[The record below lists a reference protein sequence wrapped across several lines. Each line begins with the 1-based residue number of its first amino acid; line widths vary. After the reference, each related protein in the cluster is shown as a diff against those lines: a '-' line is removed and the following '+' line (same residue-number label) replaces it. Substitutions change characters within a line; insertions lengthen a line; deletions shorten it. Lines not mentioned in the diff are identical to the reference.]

1 MPRHRKP
8 TPTPTPA
15 RGRRAIPG
23 DKPARK
29 RQPPAVPAE
38 AGAEPATHPY
48 QAPDEPRSEVASAS
62 VSSPAPVSSP
72 ILPPVAAFQHA
83 VELRD
88 TRPFRERVSSRR
100 GTVGLLLFRMGS
112 ETFAAE
118 LGAVEEAIEVPALHG
133 LPEMQTGM
141 LGMFDLRGKL
151 LPVFSA
157 SGVLGVP
164 LTAGSTA
171 TLIVRGAGRRIGIAV
186 DDVEDVI
193 DADCTTLRNPP
204 GGPDPDGVLLAVL
217 QRGTALASVIDCGAL
232 VTACLASSP
241 EHA

>member
-1 MPRHRKP
+1 VATLPDAPVP
-8 TPTPTPA
+8 T
-15 RGRRAIPG
+15 G
-23 DKPARK
+23 D
-29 RQPPAVPAE
+29 
-38 AGAEPATHPY
+38 Y
-48 QAPDEPRSEVASAS
+48 AS
-62 VSSPAPVSSP
+62 VSSSAHVSSSP
-72 ILPPVAAFQHA
+72 RPAVASFQQA
-83 VELRD
+83 VEVRD

-100 GTVGLLLFRMGS
+100 GTVGLLLFRLGS

-141 LGMFDLRGKL
+141 LGMYDLRGKL

-164 LTAGSTA
+164 LTPGSTA
-171 TLIVRGAGRRIGIAV
+171 TLVVRGAGRRIGIAV

-193 DADCTTLRNPP
+193 DADCATLRNPP
-204 GGPDPDGVLLAVL
+204 GGPDADGVLLAVL
-217 QRGTALASVIDCGAL
+217 QRGTALASVIDAGAL

>member
-1 MPRHRKP
+1 MPRHPK
-8 TPTPTPA
+8 PTPA

-29 RQPPAVPAE
+29 RKQPAAPSEVGGGAAAAEVPKAPDTPAVAAAAAAVSSSPPGTSVLPPAV
-38 AGAEPATHPY
+38 T
-48 QAPDEPRSEVASAS
+48 
-62 VSSPAPVSSP
+62 
-72 ILPPVAAFQHA
+72 AFQHA
-83 VELRD
+83 VEVRD
-88 TRPFRERVSSRR
+88 TRPFPERVSSRR
-100 GTVGLLLFRMGS
+100 GTVGLLLFRLGS

-164 LTAGSTA
+164 LTPGSTA
-171 TLIVRGAGRRIGIAV
+171 TLVVRGAGRRIGIAV

-193 DADCTTLRNPP
+193 DADCMTLRNPP
-204 GGPDPDGVLLAVL
+204 AGPDVDGVLLAVL
-217 QRGTALASVIDCGAL
+217 QRGTALASVIDASAL

-241 EHA
+241 EHG

>member
-1 MPRHRKP
+1 MS
-8 TPTPTPA
+8 
-15 RGRRAIPG
+15 GE
-23 DKPARK
+23 KPARK
-29 RQPPAVPAE
+29 RQPPTPSSEAVAESASQPAVATLPDAPASSVE
-38 AGAEPATHPY
+38 LADVPSAPHTGAS
-48 QAPDEPRSEVASAS
+48 PRAAVAS
-62 VSSPAPVSSP
+62 
-72 ILPPVAAFQHA
+72 FQQA
-83 VELRD
+83 VEVRD

-100 GTVGLLLFRMGS
+100 GTVGLLLFRLGS

-118 LGAVEEAIEVPALHG
+118 LGAVEEAIEVPELHG

-164 LTAGSTA
+164 LTLGSTA
-171 TLIVRGAGRRIGIAV
+171 TLVVRGAGRRIGIAV

-193 DADCTTLRNPP
+193 DADCVTLRNPP
-204 GGPDPDGVLLAVL
+204 GGPDADGVLLAVL
-217 QRGTALASVIDCGAL
+217 QRGTALASVIDASAL